1 MNGHRLLL
9 VNSYAFYQSLPHA
22 LNLSD
27 DRGLIEDHIR
37 YLPLVFLALR
47 TTVNNMF
54 SELRETLTWYAGVD
68 EYRSLTL
75 NGLGAL
81 SPGSQTP
88 PILSP
93 PKQS

>member
-1 MNGHRLLL
+1 VNGY
-9 VNSYAFYQSLPHA
+9 VFYQSLPHA

-27 DRGLIEDHIR
+27 DRGLIEDHLR
-37 YLPLVFLALR
+37 RLLLVFLALR
-47 TTVNNMF
+47 TTVNNML
-54 SELRETLTWYAGVD
+54 SELREILTWCTGVE

-88 PILSP
+88 PISSP